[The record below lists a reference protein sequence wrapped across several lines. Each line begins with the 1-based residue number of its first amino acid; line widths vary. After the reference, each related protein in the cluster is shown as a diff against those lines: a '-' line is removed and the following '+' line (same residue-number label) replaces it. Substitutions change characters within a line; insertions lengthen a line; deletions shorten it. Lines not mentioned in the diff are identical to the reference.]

1 MQTNPILEVNNLS
14 KTFCTKKEV
23 IHAVDNVSLNVDKSD
38 VVAII
43 GGSGSGK
50 STFLRCLNKLEIA
63 DSGEII
69 FKGNNINSLYIK
81 TTDGKV
87 LKNDIDLIRKKIG
100 MVFQHFNLFPNYTVL
115 ENMTLA
121 PITLKILNKDEANEK
136 ALKLL
141 NTIGLSNRADSYPYS
156 LSGGQKQRIA
166 IVRALMMNPDL
177 LLFDEPTSALDPE
190 MVGEV
195 LKVMKELASN
205 GMTMIVVTHEMG
217 FAKEVANKLVFME
230 NGKKIVEGDPKELFK
245 NPSNVR
251 LKEFLSREIH

>member
-1 MQTNPILEVNNLS
+1 MENNYILEIKNLS
-14 KTFCTKKEV
+14 KTFYTKKST
-23 IHAVDNVSLNVDKSD
+23 IHAVKNVSLNVSKGD

-50 STFLRCLNKLEIA
+50 STFLRCINQLEES
-63 DSGEII
+63 DSGSI
-69 FKGNNINSLYIK
+69 FYKGVDITKKFMCYPNGKKEKIDIN
-81 TTDGKV
+81 T
-87 LKNDIDLIRKKIG
+87 IRKKIG

-121 PITLKILNKDEANEK
+121 PITLKMQTKEESHAK
-136 ALKLL
+136 ALNLL
-141 NTIGLSNRADSYPYS
+141 KTVGLEDRFDSYPHE

-166 IVRALMMNPDL
+166 IVRALMMEPRI

-195 LKVMKELASN
+195 LKVMKDLASN
-205 GMTMIVVTHEMG
+205 GMTMLVVTHEMN

-230 NGKKIVEGDPKELFK
+230 NGEKLVEGDPKELFN
-245 NPSNVR
+245 NPSNPR
-251 LKEFLSREIH
+251 LKEFLSKEIH